1 MMSYSVYETALGLY
15 KIFCF
20 FRLMVW
26 KTLKVFCKHV
36 TSSIN
41 FTKNIA
47 VFQISSSLA
56 RPSAALISSSI
67 ISTEIPIF
75 LTLRKIHITSIIPR
89 DIREDIVWKSFL
101 ERKKFEVIVR
111 NLFKLWK
118 GPRWYISLMP
128 KVYPYH
134 RIYEK
139 TPSYLSQG
147 STPFSVFHNISQ

>member
-1 MMSYSVYETALGLY
+1 
-15 KIFCF
+15 
-20 FRLMVW
+20 MVW
-26 KTLKVFCKHV
+26 KSLYVFCKHV

-41 FTKNIA
+41 FTKNTG

-56 RPSAALISSSI
+56 HPSAAQIFSSI
-67 ISTEIPIF
+67 IFTEIHIF
-75 LTLRKIHITSIIPR
+75 QTLRKIHITSTILK
-89 DIREDIVWKSFL
+89 DIREDIVWKWFF
-101 ERKKFEVIVR
+101 ERKNFIIT
-111 NLFKLWK
+111 NFFKLSK

-147 STPFSVFHNISQ
+147 STPVSIFHNFSI